1 MLSFDPTSAFK
12 LENSIVS
19 KNRTIERL
27 VLRTAKQIMIF
38 IKQLLRSYQ
47 QEQNIRIELKLG
59 KTYIVQRAW

>member
-12 LENSIVS
+12 LESSIVS
-19 KNRTIERL
+19 KNRTTERL